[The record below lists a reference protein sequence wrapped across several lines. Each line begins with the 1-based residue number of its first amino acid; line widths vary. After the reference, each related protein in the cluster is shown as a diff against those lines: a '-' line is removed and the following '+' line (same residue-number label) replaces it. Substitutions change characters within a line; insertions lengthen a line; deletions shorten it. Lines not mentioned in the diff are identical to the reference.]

1 MELQVQ
7 RNMSQIVNEKY
18 EKLKNKN
25 RDYIIKREWK
35 RNILLQECLN
45 ALGSNKK
52 VFSIEEQQEILKK
65 FNIKLTKLLKG
76 NRKKEFQSIQKL
88 ASQWTNKLVYII
100 WDEEKL
106 PIIETNFKS
115 VLDYK
120 DDITLVA
127 FETWIFTVKMDK
139 FVQFD
144 DRNRIIQIEFAN
156 E

>member
-25 RDYIIKREWK
+25 RDYIIKKEWK

-88 ASQWTNKLVYII
+88 ASQWINKSVYII

>member
-25 RDYIIKREWK
+25 RDYIIKKAWK

-52 VFSIEEQQEILKK
+52 VFSIEEEQEILKK

-88 ASQWTNKLVYII
+88 ASQWTDESVYII

>member
-25 RDYIIKREWK
+25 RDYIIKKAWK

-52 VFSIEEQQEILKK
+52 VFSIEEQQEILRK

-76 NRKKEFQSIQKL
+76 NRKKELQSIQKL
-88 ASQWTNKLVYII
+88 ASQWTDESVYII

-120 DDITLVA
+120 DDITSIA
-127 FETWIFTVKMDK
+127 FETWIVTVKMDK
-139 FVQFD
+139 FIQFD

>member
-1 MELQVQ
+1 M
-7 RNMSQIVNEKY
+7 
-18 EKLKNKN
+18 
-25 RDYIIKREWK
+25 
-35 RNILLQECLN
+35 
-45 ALGSNKK
+45 
-52 VFSIEEQQEILKK
+52 FSIEEQQEILKK

-88 ASQWTNKLVYII
+88 ASQWTNKSVYII